1 MLRNLK
7 ISKYALI
14 DELNIDF
21 HQGFSVITGETGAGK
36 SIILGAIGL
45 ILGGRADAKSIKEG
59 ADKCVI
65 EVLFEEKSANLAKAS
80 FNIQHLTFNI
90 KKIKLW
96 QRKILQI

>member
-36 SIILGAIGL
+36 
-45 ILGGRADAKSIKEG
+45 K
-59 ADKCVI
+59 
-65 EVLFEEKSANLAKAS
+65 VLFLVP
-80 FNIQHLTFNI
+80 
-90 KKIKLW
+90 
-96 QRKILQI
+96 